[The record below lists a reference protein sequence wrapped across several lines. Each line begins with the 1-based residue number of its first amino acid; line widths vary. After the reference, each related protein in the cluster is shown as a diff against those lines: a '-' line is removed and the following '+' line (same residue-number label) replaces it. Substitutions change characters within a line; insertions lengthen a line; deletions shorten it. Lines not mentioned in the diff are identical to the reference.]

1 VTLPEPRSEGHRLL
15 LAHHARRPAMLLAR
29 RLDTPERTVR
39 EWLRG
44 VTPRWHW
51 RERLQA
57 VLGIPEL
64 SWFDPPQ
71 APETPPGNSVGGSVA
86 GGGRFST
93 QKPPKSESVTPERSP
108 NET

>member
-1 VTLPEPRSEGHRLL
+1 MTLPEPRSEGHRLL
-15 LAHHARRPAMLLAR
+15 LAHHARRPARLLAR

-39 EWLRG
+39 AWLGG

-64 SWFDPPQ
+64 SWFEPPKALQ
-71 APETPPGNSVGGSVA
+71 PPPPNSVGGSVA

>member
-1 VTLPEPRSEGHRLL
+1 MTSAEPRSEGHRLL
-15 LAHHARRPAMLLAR
+15 LASYARRPARLLAR

-39 EWLRG
+39 GWLGG

-71 APETPPGNSVGGSVA
+71 APQTPPGNSVGGSVA

-93 QKPPKSESVTPERSP
+93 QTAVKSEVVTPERSP